1 MNSRQLPLGLSIL
14 LVVIAALP
22 VRAQFA
28 ELTKKIPGSANVAAF
43 VNVDKLMSSPAAMK
57 NGWSEKRDKA
67 FASGVSF
74 LPPDAKYAVLA
85 MELDVQMWTPMWE
98 AAVLELDHNPDT
110 KKIAEMT
117 GGAVDTIEGL
127 SVVDLPSDAYLVK
140 FNGNTGAFMA
150 PANRQSVA
158 RWLRQV
164 QAKND
169 LNVSGYLFEA
179 YKYANDRGTPVI
191 LALDLED
198 AFPPGAIQSQLM
210 SPDAADF
217 LKKNNIPLD
226 KAVKLCSNVR
236 GITLGIT
243 FADQPYGK
251 VKIDFKDD
259 VAMTPEMAKLAMLHV
274 FSTHGVMLNE
284 FYEWKPEVE
293 GRSIA
298 LEGYFTPSGMRR
310 VGSLFNRP
318 PALKMPASASD
329 VVPKTKQE
337 LMRDAS
343 VNYFHHIEGYLKDFQ
358 EVKTGAQSMGS
369 YGVWM
374 NKYAGKI
381 DQLSALNVDP
391 DLLNYGAYVSD
402 TLRQSYNAIRTGAA
416 RSRIREVNTPMQYDY
431 YTNTNTWGYTYRDG
445 WYGGG
450 VVPWG
455 NTYTTAV
462 PDQQAYIH
470 ARTAVK
476 TEERVESGTQART
489 IFQGIEKA
497 TGDIRRSM
505 TTKYM
510 VDF

>member
-1 MNSRQLPLGLSIL
+1 MNPRQLPLGMSL
-14 LVVIAALP
+14 LFLVIATLP
-22 VRAQFA
+22 AQAQFG

-43 VNVDKLMSSPAAMK
+43 VNVEKLMASPAALK
-57 NGWSEKRDKA
+57 GGWSEKRDKA

-74 LPPDAKYAVLA
+74 LPPDANHAVIA
-85 MELDVQMWTPMWE
+85 MELDLQMWTPMWE
-98 AAVLELDHNPDT
+98 AAVIDLDHTPDT
-110 KKIAEMT
+110 KKISEMT

-140 FNGNTGAFMA
+140 FGGNSAAFMA

-164 QAKND
+164 QTKND

-191 LALDLED
+191 LAIDLED
-198 AFPPGAIQSQLM
+198 AFPPGAIQQQLM
-210 SPDAADF
+210 LPDAAEF
-217 LKKNNIPLD
+217 LTKNNILLGQ
-226 KAVKLCSNVR
+226 AVKLCSNVR

-251 VKIDFKDD
+251 VRIDFKED
-259 VAMTPEMAKLAMLHV
+259 VSMSPELAKLAMLHV
-274 FSTHGVMLNE
+274 FSNHGVMLNE
-284 FYEWKPEVE
+284 FYEWKPAVD
-293 GRSIA
+293 GKTIS
-298 LEGYFTPSGMRR
+298 LEGYMTASGMRR
-310 VGSLFNRP
+310 IGSLFNRP
-318 PALKMPASASD
+318 PALKMPASAGD

-343 VNYFHHIEGYLKDFQ
+343 VNYFHQIDGYLKDMKAA
-358 EVKTGAQSMGS
+358 KTGAQTMGS

-374 NKYAGKI
+374 SKYAGKI
-381 DQLSALNVDP
+381 DQLSVLNVDP
-391 DLLNYGAYVSD
+391 ELMNYGAYVSD
-402 TLRQSYNAIRTGAA
+402 TLRQSYNAIRSGAA
-416 RSRIREVNTPMQYDY
+416 RSRVREVNTPMQYNY

-445 WYGGG
+445 WGGG
-450 VVPWG
+450 GTVPWG
-455 NTYTTAV
+455 SSYTTAV

-476 TEERVESGTQART
+476 TEERVASGNEART
-489 IFQGIEKA
+489 IMQGIEKA
-497 TGDIRRSM
+497 TGDVRRAM
-505 TTKYM
+505 TTKYG